1 MVTAPATG
9 NINYI
14 NWVKQQTVIP
24 EFQQKEKTKA
34 LPGASTET
42 ETTEKEKVKK
52 NTIGADGSKTEVSA
66 SFIKP

>member
-42 ETTEKEKVKK
+42 ETEKVKK

>member
-14 NWVKQQTVIP
+14 NWVKQQTVVP

-34 LPGASTET
+34 LPGATTET
-42 ETTEKEKVKK
+42 EMTVNTNTVK
-52 NTIGADGSKTEVSA
+52 AGSKTEVSA